1 MNSDADISIPRP
13 LSGVR
18 VVSIALNLPGPACAR
33 RLADFGATVVKVEP
47 PDALG
52 GDPMRIYAPSYYEA
66 LHEGLDVRTLNLKNV
81 DDRAAFDDLLATAD
95 VLLTAQREAAL
106 ARLQL
111 SGDALSMRFSS
122 LCHIAIVGPENST
135 DAGHDLTYLVDAGL
149 ATPPHLPTT
158 LFADLA
164 GAERAVTATFAAL
177 RLKEKTGRG
186 QHITVSLARRVAP

>member
-1 MNSDADISIPRP
+1 MNSDADISFPRP

-106 ARLQL
+106 APPWCGPRLRRRTCP
-111 SGDALSMRFSS
+111 S
-122 LCHIAIVGPENST
+122 H
-135 DAGHDLTYLVDAGL
+135 
-149 ATPPHLPTT
+149 
-158 LFADLA
+158 
-164 GAERAVTATFAAL
+164 
-177 RLKEKTGRG
+177 GR
-186 QHITVSLARRVAP
+186 SRRQPWRQVPD